1 MICGKLLDKYHLR
14 VFVRCL
20 VNCIVWL
27 CFDML
32 PIFILSFDACL
43 KENTHIIK
51 PKPLLNERLLFYSKL
66 VA

>member
-1 MICGKLLDKYHLR
+1 
-14 VFVRCL
+14 L

-32 PIFILSFDACL
+32 PIFILSFDARL

>member
-1 MICGKLLDKYHLR
+1 MICGKLLDKYHLL

-20 VNCIVWL
+20 GNCIMWL

-43 KENTHIIK
+43 KENTHVIK
-51 PKPLLNERLLFYSKL
+51 PKPLLNECLLFYSKL